1 MSSRG
6 CGPIARER
14 TKTYKP
20 NPTGTKKVTCQN
32 HDTKDPR
39 DPQAKVPKQIVKERK
54 GV

>member
-1 MSSRG
+1 MWRHEEGSGEEDMGSRG

-39 DPQAKVPKQIVKERK
+39 DP
-54 GV
+54 